1 MVRARRRIVAWVSV
15 LAVLSYALTAG
26 PIMLRMA
33 AAHMIAP
40 TEQIMAAPCPMH
52 ASHAQ
57 HQQPVGQPSLDDHQ
71 HCLFC
76 QGGVCPGFIVT
87 SAALIAPSFEPL
99 PFAIAGLS
107 VVASEHPEAGYASR
121 APPRL
126 T

>member
-1 MVRARRRIVAWVSV
+1 MVPTTRRIVAWVGA

-33 AAHMIAP
+33 AAHSAGP
-40 TEQIMAAPCPMH
+40 TEQVTSAPCPMH

-57 HQQPVGQPSLDDHQ
+57 HKHPAGQNSLNDHQ

-76 QGGVCPGFIVT
+76 QGGVCPGLIVAP
-87 SAALIAPSFEPL
+87 AALVGPSLQL
-99 PFAIAGLS
+99 PTFVITGPSALAI
-107 VVASEHPEAGYASR
+107 EHPDAGYASR